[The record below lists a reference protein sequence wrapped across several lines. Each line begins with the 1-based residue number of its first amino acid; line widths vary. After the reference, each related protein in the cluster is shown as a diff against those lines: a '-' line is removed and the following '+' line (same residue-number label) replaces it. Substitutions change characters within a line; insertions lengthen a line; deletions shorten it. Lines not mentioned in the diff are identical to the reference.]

1 MKKFSNKYLSNY
13 KLLSKARIGFEL
25 ECYFETSF
33 YKTLELLNKE
43 LSPVKVHGFRTYHS
57 DFKPD
62 ANNFK
67 LERDLSGGE
76 NMAEIVTGVLDYH
89 TAKHYLLKL
98 LKFIN
103 KYGFTND
110 KSSMHINISFEDKKI
125 NKINVLKCILN
136 TNEDK
141 IYKLFPER
149 KNNVYAKS
157 VKNIIPYQG
166 YDYNNIN
173 INTINNTL
181 QIPKTKYYGLNFAN
195 IDKLGEERLEVR
207 YIGGKNYEEQIG
219 DILELMDEFIITIYK
234 SIENYKFTEDE
245 ISYLATFLYKRI
257 NTYKNLS
264 SYDNFLVEYPDI
276 ELQINQQNNYEVVSF
291 NYGKIYKKL
300 HNLLES
306 VDNIEEAVINYHTET
321 NKLEL
326 VGANFNS
333 INDLTN
339 IDFINCEIY
348 GGIFSGCEFYDVK
361 IIDSEIQRS
370 KIGNSNVTNVK
381 LISCNVQDSNL
392 NNCYF
397 QAGLLNSH
405 MEGGIFR
412 SGKIGSDAT
421 FSDSTKIV
429 GKSED
434 NFFNTKYNSDEE
446 DKSKN
451 KFSK

>member
-43 LSPVKVHGFRTYHS
+43 LAPVQIHGFRTYHS

-62 ANNFK
+62 ENNFK

-76 NMAEIVTGVLDYH
+76 NMAEIITGVLDYYS
-89 TAKHYLLKL
+89 AKHYLVKL
-98 LKFIN
+98 LKFID
-103 KYGFTND
+103 KYGYTSD
-110 KSSMHINISFEDKKI
+110 KSSLHINISFSDKEI
-125 NKINVLKCILN
+125 NKLNILKTILN

-141 IYKLFPER
+141 IYKLFPDR

-157 VKNIIPYQG
+157 VKNIIPYEG
-166 YDYNNIN
+166 YDFSSIN

-181 QIPKTKYYGLNFAN
+181 QIPKTKYYGLNFNN
-195 IDKLGEERLEVR
+195 IDILGEERLEIR
-207 YIGGKNYEEQIG
+207 YIGGKNYQTQIG
-219 DILELMDEFIITIYK
+219 DILELMDEFIITTYK
-234 SIENYKFTEDE
+234 CIENYVFTDDE
-245 ISYLATFLYKRI
+245 MRYLASFLYNRI

-276 ELQINQQNNYEVVSF
+276 ELQINQQNSYEIVSF

-306 VDNIEEAVINYHTET
+306 VDNIEEAVINYHTES

-326 VGANFNS
+326 VGAKFS
-333 INDLTN
+333 AIQDLSN

-348 GGIFSGCEFYDVK
+348 SGIFSACEFYDVK
-361 IIDSEIQRS
+361 LIDGEIQRS
-370 KIGNSNVTNVK
+370 KVNNSNLSNVK
-381 LISCNVQDSNL
+381 MISCNTQDSIL

-397 QAGLLNSH
+397 QAGLLNSY

-412 SGKIGSDAT
+412 SGKIGPDAE

-429 GKSED
+429 GKSEN
-434 NFFNTKYNSDEE
+434 NFFNTKYD
-446 DKSKN
+446 DDDDGKSKN